1 MDKPQTEHSA
11 QTMDSGRVPFFR
23 GIQFKYAVT
32 YLLLIALVLFTP
44 LRIVFEL
51 EALPGTLYLQG
62 LGLALIPVLVMEL
75 SKKFGLI
82 KHQH

>member
-1 MDKPQTEHSA
+1 MRRMTLPACLLS
-11 QTMDSGRVPFFR
+11 
-23 GIQFKYAVT
+23 
-32 YLLLIALVLFTP
+32 LLLIALVLFTP

-51 EALPGTLYLQG
+51 AALPGALYLQG
-62 LGLALIPVLVMEL
+62 VGLALIPVLVMEL